1 MRLTKAPSHSS
12 LIDAERRKKKAT
24 KKKEGEHVFLCRIFF
39 WNETEMMTADGWRAE
54 RPPPDLTFAE
64 QIMCVRRIGLVYVC
78 MYVSARLNTGAYPDP
93 SLAIPTSRR
102 AAVTDIRPNN
112 NDTTIHIT
120 SFLQYPIPNN
130 PIHTRS
136 DCAPKDGSSP
146 VVHEFVN
153 ENPHVYCLL
162 YLLELV
168 YKSAPL

>member
-1 MRLTKAPSHSS
+1 
-12 LIDAERRKKKAT
+12 
-24 KKKEGEHVFLCRIFF
+24 
-39 WNETEMMTADGWRAE
+39 
-54 RPPPDLTFAE
+54 
-64 QIMCVRRIGLVYVC
+64 

-120 SFLQYPIPNN
+120 SFIPSN

-146 VVHEFVN
+146 VVNEFVN

-162 YLLELV
+162 YGYLLELV